1 MKKRILIIMSDTG
14 GGHRAAAEAIREA
27 LLIKYPDQ
35 VDVTLVDV
43 FKKYTPFP
51 FNRAPEL
58 YPLIVN
64 MSKTGWGAGYN
75 WSNTRKRARNIS
87 RAIYVT
93 AEGRMKRMLREHPAD
108 VVVSVHSVLTRICMQ
123 ALLSQEHRPPFL
135 VVVTDLVSTHHFWY
149 EKGADLTMLP
159 SQAAY
164 DRGLEAGLDP
174 SQMIITGLPVHP
186 RFAVQLPD
194 KSEARRSL
202 GWDANLPAV
211 LIVGGGE
218 GMGPMYKIARAL
230 DARRLKCQL
239 VIVAGRNKEL
249 HDKLLDHEW
258 SQPTHI
264 YGFVNDMPRVMAA
277 ADLLVTKAGPA
288 TISEACIA
296 GLPMILYD
304 AIPGQEEGNVHF
316 VVDNRAGVFETNPHQ
331 VASIVAS
338 WLAEGKSGL
347 RARAA
352 AALRLARPDSV
363 WQIAD
368 QVWKH
373 AQQAPIPTHRRNI
386 LRQVAKQ
393 IRSI

>member
-1 MKKRILIIMSDTG
+1 MSDTG
-14 GGHRAAAEAIREA
+14 GGHRAAAEAIRDA

-43 FKKYTPFP
+43 FKQYTPFP

-58 YPLIVN
+58 YPIMVN
-64 MSKTGWGAGYN
+64 ISKSGWSAGYN
-75 WSNTRKRARNIS
+75 WSNTRKRAGNIT

-108 VVVSVHSVLTRICMQ
+108 VIISVHSVLTRIAMQ
-123 ALLSQEHRPPFL
+123 ALMSQETRPPFL
-135 VVVTDLVSTHHFWY
+135 VVVTDLVSTHMFWY
-149 EKGADLTMLP
+149 ERRADLTMLP
-159 SQAAY
+159 SRAAF
-164 DRGLEAGLDP
+164 DRGLEAGLDADH
-174 SQMIITGLPVHP
+174 MLITGLPVHP
-186 RFAVQLPD
+186 RFAVELPP
-194 KSEARRSL
+194 KAEARASL
-202 GWDANLPAV
+202 GWDANLPALLV
-211 LIVGGGE
+211 MGGGE

-230 DARRLKCQL
+230 DERHLDCQL
-239 VIVAGRNKEL
+239 VIVAGRNREL
-249 HDKLLDHEW
+249 YDKLQEHEW
-258 SQPTHI
+258 AQPTHI

-316 VVDNRAGVFETNPHQ
+316 VVDSDAGVFETNPRQ
-331 VASIVAS
+331 VAAIAES
-338 WLAEGKSGL
+338 WLAEGERGL
-347 RARAA
+347 RARAEA
-352 AALRLARPDSV
+352 SRRAARPDSV

-368 QVWKH
+368 KVWEH
-373 AQQAPIPTHRRNI
+373 AQHAALPTHRRSI
-386 LRQVAKQ
+386 LKQVAKQ